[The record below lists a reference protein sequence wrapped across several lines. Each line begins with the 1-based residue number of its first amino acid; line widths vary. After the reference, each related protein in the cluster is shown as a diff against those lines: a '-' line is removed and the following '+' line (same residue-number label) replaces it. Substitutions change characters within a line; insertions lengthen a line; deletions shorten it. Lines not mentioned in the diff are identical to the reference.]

1 MKPEVIK
8 GLQIPKEVT
17 LSLYADDMVLHIR
30 HPQKCL
36 IFSSKWQ
43 DIKSTYKKKPETF
56 LYTNNKHAEKGKH
69 TPIHSSLEKKK
80 ISKNKSNQKGE
91 RTQQLKLQISEG
103 KKNGSRHQMGNT
115 KTSHTH
121 H

>member
-1 MKPEVIK
+1 MKPEDIK
-8 GLQIPKEVT
+8 GLQIEKEIK
-17 LSLYADDMVLHIR
+17 LSLYADDMVLYIR

-36 IFSSKWQ
+36 TISPKWQ
-43 DIKSTYKKKPETF
+43 DIKSTYKKKSETF
-56 LYTNNKHAEKGKH
+56 LYANNKHAEKGKH
-69 TPIHSSLEKKK
+69 TPIHSSLEEKE
-80 ISKNKSNQKGE
+80 ISKNKSNQNGE

-103 KKNGSRHQMGNT
+103 KKNGSRHQIGNT